1 MTINSDQDRLKKLEE
16 IDRTLDAIKDKVG
29 SSNKPIFVE
38 LIGTPKS
45 GKTTLKNAMQ
55 KAFEKKGIP
64 LVTRRET
71 AEYNPIPKESEHYN
85 FWMILELMK
94 NISEDFA
101 NGKGKVV
108 LYDRGLVDRIPWMK
122 CDINQGKMSEED
134 YQRIIS
140 LYHSKYLKEYKPIT
154 QAFFTS
160 PRLNILRKG
169 SEGRFVNTRTLT
181 AYNAILGQEL
191 NHIRQI
197 SSKTNVTIT
206 DQYQGYLNDF
216 LIDQMFEISRDLN
229 GEIDKKVKA
238 KTVDTEEHI
247 V

>member
-55 KAFEKKGIP
+55 TAFEKKGIP

-122 CDINQGKMSEED
+122 CDIN
-134 YQRIIS
+134 
-140 LYHSKYLKEYKPIT
+140 
-154 QAFFTS
+154 
-160 PRLNILRKG
+160 
-169 SEGRFVNTRTLT
+169 
-181 AYNAILGQEL
+181 
-191 NHIRQI
+191 
-197 SSKTNVTIT
+197 
-206 DQYQGYLNDF
+206 
-216 LIDQMFEISRDLN
+216 
-229 GEIDKKVKA
+229 
-238 KTVDTEEHI
+238 
-247 V
+247 

>member
-85 FWMILELMK
+85 FGW
-94 NISEDFA
+94 
-101 NGKGKVV
+101 
-108 LYDRGLVDRIPWMK
+108 Y
-122 CDINQGKMSEED
+122 
-134 YQRIIS
+134 
-140 LYHSKYLKEYKPIT
+140 
-154 QAFFTS
+154 
-160 PRLNILRKG
+160 
-169 SEGRFVNTRTLT
+169 
-181 AYNAILGQEL
+181 
-191 NHIRQI
+191 
-197 SSKTNVTIT
+197 
-206 DQYQGYLNDF
+206 
-216 LIDQMFEISRDLN
+216 
-229 GEIDKKVKA
+229 
-238 KTVDTEEHI
+238 
-247 V
+247 